1 MAMGYNSK
9 AKGALGCFLV
19 LAEWSEVNGK
29 YHIVDVK
36 AVEVDGTNIKEG
48 TYYTLVDGLFV
59 EADNE

>member
-1 MAMGYNSK
+1 MAMGCKSR

-36 AVEVDGTNIKEG
+36 AVKVDGVNIKEN
-48 TYYTLVDGLFV
+48 TYYTLADGLFV
-59 EADNE
+59 EVGNE